1 MLKLDQYTLIRFLG
15 KGTFGEVYLTQKE
28 GSNNYYATKRMEK
41 KLVDDPRYNKYFK
54 NEISILHKLFH
65 ENIIR
70 LEELKITANHYYII
84 MEYCNGGSLNQCLNR
99 YKEMYH
105 RPFTEEIVQYI
116 MRQVISAVKY
126 IHSQRII
133 HRDLKLDNILVNF
146 LNPNDYN
153 AVDMLKTRVK
163 IIDFGFA
170 SSKDE
175 NEMYTTAIGSPLN
188 MDPLILKKF
197 NAGRVQTNDLYYDEK
212 ADIWSLG
219 ALCYQMLIGNS
230 PFDAYNMQ
238 ELVAK
243 IEEGT
248 YKVPTNLSREVVSF
262 LNGML
267 QYDPNK
273 RLTAENLS
281 NHAFLTKNV
290 ADFTQINTNM
300 ISRNVYGGQLN
311 INIKNNQSI
320 WAIFNEAD
328 QNTLNSI
335 PMDIYSADKPLSES
349 RYIPTSDNFIGITP
363 EPHNELSEYF
373 DSTKS
378 IPIFQTNSQE
388 KSISSISTSNSG
400 GLYPHQSNMQ
410 NKSEGAFQ
418 NPQPPQNQYYQ
429 NMGNNI
435 NPVPNMN
442 NNMQN
447 PPQQK
452 MQSQIITFGNQI
464 FNYEQQ
470 DSFGNKKAMDQPQ
483 NQINNPNRNI
493 NGEDLR
499 IMHSPTVKN
508 NVNNINNINNVPYNN
523 RMVMNQEGN
532 YPINNN
538 PNIINRGKMVDR
550 TPNMQMNRPMPNNQ
564 LQNQIR
570 NQPQYPMRQ
579 IQVPQRQP
587 VQNPGMNI
595 AFGSKPTNVN
605 TKQMNQMN
613 QYAPKPGQLN
623 IIQRQP
629 NLTPN
634 LKMQQ
639 QPNLY
644 SKITVPNNIN
654 QNIPS
659 AKKAMIPPNNARTP
673 TKGLINKNGGGPS
686 SQSKKNIIK
695 IVRPR
700 MFMENPN
707 QIQRINSTNNLI
719 RNPQYVNRAP
729 IQNSPQQKV
738 QMIQQGN
745 ITEKKIVGRIM
756 QRPMPQGVAQNLMYK
771 MTPQKPPNMN
781 NIRTNPHFVYGQNN
795 LF

>member
-1 MLKLDQYTLIRFLG
+1 MLELDQYRLIRFLG

-54 NEISILHKLFH
+54 NEITLLGKLFH

-70 LEELKITANHYYII
+70 LEDLKATVNHYYII

-133 HRDLKLDNILVNF
+133 HRDLKLDNILVIF
-146 LNPNDYN
+146 YNPNDYN
-153 AVDMLKTRVK
+153 TVNMLKAKVK

-238 ELVAK
+238 ELISK

-267 QYDPNK
+267 QYNPNK

-311 INIKNNQSI
+311 INIKDNQSI

-328 QNTLNSI
+328 QNTLNNI
-335 PMDIYSADKPLSES
+335 PMDIYSQDQPLSES
-349 RYIPTSDNFIGITP
+349 RYVPTTDNFIGITP

-378 IPIFQTNSQE
+378 IPIFPTKPSE
-388 KSISSISTSNSG
+388 KSIASISTQNSG
-400 GLYPHQSNMQ
+400 VMYPPQGNMM
-410 NKSEGAFQ
+410 NHSDGKFQ
-418 NPQPPQNQYYQ
+418 NPQPPQNQYFQ
-429 NMGNNI
+429 NMANNNI
-435 NPVPNMN
+435 NNNMNPVPNMN

-452 MQSQIITFGNQI
+452 MQSQILTFGNQI
-464 FNYEQQ
+464 FSSEQPET
-470 DSFGNKKAMDQPQ
+470 FGNKQIKDQQQ
-483 NQINNPNRNI
+483 NQPNIPYKNMNND
-493 NGEDLR
+493 EFK
-499 IMHSPTVKN
+499 IMHSPTIKN
-508 NVNNINNINNVPYNN
+508 NVPFNN
-523 RMVMNQEGN
+523 RMVLNQEL
-532 YPINNN
+532 NN
-538 PNIINRGKMVDR
+538 PMNYNPNMINRGKIVER
-550 TPNMQMNRPMPNNQ
+550 NPNMPTNRPIPNNQ
-564 LQNQIR
+564 LQY
-570 NQPQYPMRQ
+570 QPQYPVKQ
-579 IQVPQRQP
+579 IQVPQKQP
-587 VQNPGMNI
+587 VGNF
-595 AFGSKPTNVN
+595 AFGSKPTNNMNVR
-605 TKQMNQMN
+605 QMN
-613 QYAPKPGQLN
+613 YSPKPGQLN

-634 LKMQQ
+634 SKLQ
-639 QPNLY
+639 QPNMY
-644 SKITVPNNIN
+644 SNVTVPKNINN
-654 QNIPS
+654 QNIP
-659 AKKAMIPPNNARTP
+659 NARKVMMPRPAIVRTP
-673 TKGLINKNGGGPS
+673 VKGPNSQNKIGTI
-686 SQSKKNIIK
+686 SQGKNIIK
-695 IVRPR
+695 VIRPK
-700 MFMENPN
+700 MFMENPQN
-707 QIQRINSTNNLI
+707 RQLQHINSTNNLI
-719 RNPQYVNRAP
+719 RNQQYVNKP
-729 IQNSPQQKV
+729 PVQNVPQQRMLV
-738 QMIQQGN
+738 NQPVNQQH
-745 ITEKKIVGRIM
+745 TEKKIIRRIIN
-756 QRPMPQGVAQNLMYK
+756 RPTQQGVAQNLFNK
-771 MTPQKPPNMN
+771 LSPQKPQNVN
-781 NIRTNPHFVYGQNN
+781 NIRTNGHFVYGQNN
-795 LF
+795 VF